1 MANLDSYKITDN
13 DLVNKA
19 VTYAD
24 DRPKGTAQQ
33 NKYLFDRVAKEVLIP
48 KFNELLAHLVQ
59 SGAGDLGASVPGI
72 AGTNV
77 QEILNGVK
85 TMLDDRYTKEQAD
98 GLLGDKADKVTVA
111 PMVRDVTFDEK
122 TGVLTVHRQN
132 GQTSAL
138 DTAMEKIAVNFR
150 FDAAQQALVLTLA
163 DGSTQTVDL
172 SAFVKPQEFTSSAS
186 IEFAVSGQTVS
197 AHIKPGSVDD
207 TMLSSAL
214 KEAMI
219 GYRDAAAASARQA
232 AASAAAAEA
241 HKTAAAGSEAAA
253 DSRAAEALV
262 SEHNAQV
269 WTEGGQLVG
278 HQGASVPQV
287 HTTGAKEWAAQAKQ
301 SASQAAGSATT
312 ADTRAN
318 AADASATDAGAA
330 AQNASR
336 DAKAAQ
342 VSASTAKASE
352 TAAAASEAAA
362 KGSESAAAASEAA
375 AKGSENAAAGSK
387 AAAAASA
394 AAAKASETGV
404 GSAASAAQASAAAA
418 KASETGAQAAAKRAE
433 DAATQAEQI
442 VGGDFAT
449 RQELKTHT
457 DDAVRHVTA
466 QERTAWNAKLDAS
479 QKGKAD
485 GVASLDAAG
494 KVPAGQLP
502 PMNYDEKGSAAAVQA
517 DLDAHTGDKS
527 NPHGVTAEQ
536 AGARPDTWMPTAA
549 DVGARPNTWTPTAA
563 ETGAAPASHTH
574 PVGQVTGTLP
584 VSKGGTGVSSM
595 TGTDYTANRPRG
607 MAIQSTA
614 PTSVPNGCIVGVYS
628 V

>member
-98 GLLGDKADKVTVA
+98 GLLGDKADKTTVA
-111 PMVRDVTFDEK
+111 PMVKDVTFDEK
-122 TGVLTVHRQN
+122 TGVLTLHRQN

-186 IEFAVSGQTVS
+186 VEFTTSAQTVS

-219 GYRDAAAASARQA
+219 SYRDAAAASAQQA

-241 HKTAAAGSEAAA
+241 HKAAAAGSVREA
-253 DSRAAEALV
+253 DGHAAEALA

-269 WTEGGQLVG
+269 WAEGGQLVG
-278 HQGASVPQV
+278 HKGASVPQV

-301 SASQAAGSATT
+301 SASQAAGSATA
-312 ADTRAN
+312 ADGRAN
-318 AADASATDAGAA
+318 AADASA
-330 AQNASR
+330 R
-336 DAKAAQ
+336 D
-342 VSASTAKASE
+342 
-352 TAAAASEAAA
+352 AAAS
-362 KGSESAAAASEAA
+362 
-375 AKGSENAAAGSK
+375 
-387 AAAAASA
+387 
-394 AAAKASETGV
+394 
-404 GSAASAAQASAAAA
+404 
-418 KASETGAQAAAKRAE
+418 AKRAE
-433 DAATQAEQI
+433 DAADRAGQI

-449 RQELKTHT
+449 KQELKSHA
-457 DDAVRHVTA
+457 DDTIKHVTA
-466 QERTAWNAKLDAS
+466 QERTSWNAKLDAS
-479 QKGKAD
+479 QKGKA
-485 GVASLDAAG
+485 GGIASLNASG
-494 KVPAGQLP
+494 KVPPEQLP
-502 PMNYDEKGSAAAVQA
+502 QMDYDAKGSAAAVQGN
-517 DLDAHTGDKS
+517 LDQHTGNKS
-527 NPHGVTAEQ
+527 NPHGVTAQ
-536 AGARPDTWMPTAA
+536 QVGARPDS
-549 DVGARPNTWTPTAA
+549 WTPTAS
-563 ETGAAPASHTH
+563 EVGAAPASHTH

-584 VSKGGTGVSSM
+584 IAKGGTGVSSM
-595 TGTDYTANRPRG
+595 TGTDYATNRPRG
-607 MAIQSTA
+607 MVIQSSV
-614 PTSVPNGCIVGVYS
+614 PSSVPNGCIVGVYQA
-628 V
+628 